1 MMKTMYVL
9 LCAVLLSA
17 QQNNL
22 SANENFISGLQ
33 SQADC
38 NASFTY
44 TTIGL
49 VYSFL
54 NTSASVTDSLI
65 WYFGDGTTSDNHNPD
80 HQYETPGEYVVCLT
94 IYCSDGDSSSTCSTI
109 IIYTQLN
116 TEPSQPDF
124 YIQQNPAHNNLTAT
138 FHTTSPLPATVHLTN
153 FFGEQILKMYD
164 GKIFSGETE
173 ITADVSTLPA
183 GIYFLVADFHENGTV
198 VKKLCIEH

>member
-1 MMKTMYVL
+1 MMKTMYIL

-17 QQNNL
+17 QQNKL
-22 SANENFISGLQ
+22 SAHEALESRMQ
-33 SQADC
+33 SEADC

-54 NTSASVTDSLI
+54 NTSASATDSLT
-65 WYFGDGTTSDNHNPD
+65 WYFGDGTTSNTHNPD

-109 IIYTQLN
+109 VIYTELN

-124 YIQQNPAHNNLTAT
+124 YIQQNPAHNNLIAT
-138 FHTTSPLPATVHLTN
+138 FHTTAPLTATVHLTN
-153 FFGEQILKMYD
+153 FLGEQILNMYNA
-164 GKIFSGETE
+164 KITSGETE

-183 GIYFLVADFHENGTV
+183 GIYFLVADFHEKGTV
-198 VKKLCIEH
+198 IKKLCIAH